1 MSAVTP
7 VFLLSLP
14 RSGSTL
20 AQRVLAAHP
29 QIATASEPWVLL
41 PPYAALEPG
50 LCRARYSQDTLV
62 QAVADFCRALPD
74 GVAGYHAAVRA
85 YAATLYGGLAEQQGA
100 RYFLDKTP
108 RYHLIAH
115 HLVEAFPAAR
125 FILLWRNPLATLGS
139 RIHSFGGVWRLQN
152 YEVDLF
158 DGLANLVRVQ
168 EQYADRLHVM
178 RFEDMV
184 SQPERVFRQVFEYI
198 GLDFDPDYIRAFTSV
213 ALQGR
218 LGDKTGA
225 GEYHAVDRA
234 PLEKWLTTL
243 ASPVRRAWCRRYL
256 NWIGERRLQTMGYDL
271 AELAGQLAAG
281 PGSWRTVPSDLVRLL
296 YSRLRTRS
304 GNNMS

>member
-1 MSAVTP
+1 MTAVIP

-50 LCRARYSQDTLV
+50 LCRARYSQDTL
-62 QAVADFCRALPD
+62 QLAVADFCKVLPG
-74 GVAGYHAAVRA
+74 GVRDYHAAVRA
-85 YAATLYGGLAEQQGA
+85 FAMTLYDALAVRQGA
-100 RYFLDKTP
+100 CFFLDKTP

-115 HLVEAFPAAR
+115 HLLEAFPEAR
-125 FILLWRNPLATLGS
+125 FLLLWRNPLAALGS

-152 YEVDLF
+152 YTVDLY
-158 DGLANLVRVQ
+158 DGLANLVRVC
-168 EQYADRLHVM
+168 ENHADRIHVM

-184 SQPERVFRQVFEYI
+184 SRPEQVFRGAFGHL
-198 GLDFDPDYIRAFTSV
+198 GLDFDPAYVQSFSAV
-213 ALQGR
+213 ALTGR
-218 LGDKTGA
+218 AGDKTGA
-225 GEYHAVDRA
+225 GEYTTVAQV

-256 NWIGERRLQTMGYDL
+256 DWIGEQRLQVMGYER
-271 AELAGQLAAG
+271 AELLAQLESG
-281 PGSWRTVPSDLVRLL
+281 PASWRTVPSDLVRLA
-296 YSRLRTRS
+296 YSRLISRT
-304 GNNMS
+304 GQFMS